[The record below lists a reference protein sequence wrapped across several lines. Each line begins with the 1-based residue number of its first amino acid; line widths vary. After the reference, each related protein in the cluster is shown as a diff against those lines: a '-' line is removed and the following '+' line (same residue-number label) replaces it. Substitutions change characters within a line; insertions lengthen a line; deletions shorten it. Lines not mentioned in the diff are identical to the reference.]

1 MPTRRERLITQVVP
15 PYYLTDL
22 KTVALYRRSLSKYMP
37 SSKPN
42 FVSLEGFVDPT
53 VIVEGLKK
61 AGKELSREGR
71 IRGIESVHDFDIG
84 GTEAGLFKQK
94 TTRDSIT

>member
-1 MPTRRERLITQVVP
+1 MITQVVP
-15 PYYLTDL
+15 PNYLTDL
-22 KTVALYRRSLSKYMP
+22 KTVALYRRSLSKY
-37 SSKPN
+37 KPN
-42 FVSLEGFVDPT
+42 FVSLEGFVDPM

-61 AGKELSREGR
+61 AGKEVSREGR

>member
-1 MPTRRERLITQVVP
+1 M
-15 PYYLTDL
+15 
-22 KTVALYRRSLSKYMP
+22 ALYRRSLSKYMP

-42 FVSLEGFVDPT
+42 FVSLEGFVDAM

-61 AGKELSREGR
+61 AGKELTREGR

-84 GTEAGLFKQK
+84 LGTGLEAGLFKQK